1 MNNMQNETSSVMQLK
16 MQALSILRMPPSF
29 HKSKDVAPIS
39 LKLNQ
44 NFIGEN
50 EIQIDNEENFEEQ
63 QEFIF
68 ACFSTQ
74 GILTFADEI
83 LDNGKIRLTSTTS
96 DHSVGFTIEEDND
109 TLALQPPLKKLF
121 VGEQL
126 NNFFSQSKGT
136 LEESCNGNSQKMA
149 TVEVETSNNKCKKS
163 KSMGFSNTCRLP
175 KSTKLR
181 SNSDGKHTFVLLNPL
196 GSMPM
201 KSIEAKEESNVS
213 KRGKDGKCKTTLSP
227 HEKFYVMNKKRKETN
242 KRKSFLPYRKNL
254 IGFFTNINGFSRIL
268 SPF

>member
-16 MQALSILRMPPSF
+16 MQALSILRMSPSF

-121 VGEQL
+121 VDKEL
-126 NNFFSQSKGT
+126 NGFSSQSKGT
-136 LEESCNGNSQKMA
+136 SKGSCNETSQKM
-149 TVEVETSNNKCKKS
+149 TMVEVLTLNNQCKKS
-163 KSMGFSNTCRLP
+163 KSTGFSNTWRLREDI
-175 KSTKLR
+175 KLR
-181 SNSDGKHTFVLLNPL
+181 SISDGKDAFVLLNPS

-201 KSIEAKEESNVS
+201 KSNEAKEEIVVS
-213 KRGKDGKCKTTLSP
+213 KRKKGEKRKTTFSP
-227 HEKFYVMNKKRKETN
+227 HEKIYVMNKKRKETN
-242 KRKSFLPYRKNL
+242 KRKSFLPYRQNL
-254 IGFFTNINGFSRIL
+254 IGVFANVNGFSRIL